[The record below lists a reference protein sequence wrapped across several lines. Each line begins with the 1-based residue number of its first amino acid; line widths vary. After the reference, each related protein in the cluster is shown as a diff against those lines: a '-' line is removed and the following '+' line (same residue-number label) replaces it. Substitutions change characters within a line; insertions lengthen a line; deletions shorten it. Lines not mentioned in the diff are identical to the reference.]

1 MTMRIISGICAA
13 LSLALTVPGVA
24 QAIDYP
30 NRTAT
35 IIVPFAPGGV
45 TDVLA
50 RMVADQLGQ
59 RLGKSVIIEN
69 KGGAGMVIGA
79 NLTAKATP
87 DGYTLLMATNGTL
100 AINPTLFKTL
110 PYTPLKDLVPVAY
123 VGSLPFVLLV
133 NPSLPVNN
141 LSDLIKLA
149 KEKPGQLNYASGGVG
164 SSGHLFGELLQSA
177 AGIKLVHIAYRGN
190 VQALSDTIAGN
201 VQMLFSDIGSAAEFV
216 KAGKLRA
223 IAVTTPQRFPGMPD
237 IPTIAEAGVPG
248 YSAESWQM
256 LVAPAGV
263 PHEIMAKLNTE
274 TNSIV
279 TSAAFRERLLK
290 IGVTAKGTGD
300 VAALAAFTRTEM
312 DRWGAVVRA
321 AGIAGTE

>member
-1 MTMRIISGICAA
+1 MRTIAGFYAA
-13 LSLALTVPGVA
+13 LSLVLTTPALA

-30 NRTAT
+30 TRNTT
-35 IIVPFAPGGV
+35 IVVPFAPGGV

-50 RMVADQLGQ
+50 RTVANKLGE
-59 RLGKSVIIEN
+59 RFGKSFVIEN
-69 KGGAGMVIGA
+69 KGGGGMVIGA
-79 NLTAKATP
+79 LAAAKAAP

-100 AINPTLFKTL
+100 AINPTLFKAL
-110 PYTPLKDLVPVAY
+110 PYAPLKDLVPVAL

-133 NPSLPVNN
+133 HPSLPVNN
-141 LSDLIKLA
+141 LQDLIKLA
-149 KEKPGQLNYASGGVG
+149 KEKPGELNFASGGVG

-177 AGIKLVHIAYRGN
+177 AGIKLTHVAYRGN
-190 VQALSDTIAGN
+190 VQALTDTIAGH
-201 VQMLFSDIGSAAEFV
+201 VQMLFSDLGSAAEFV

-223 IAVTTPQRFPGMPD
+223 LAVTTPERFPSASD

-263 PHEIMAKLNTE
+263 PPEVLARLNTE
-274 TNSIV
+274 INRII
-279 TSAAFRERLLK
+279 AAPDVRDRLLQL
-290 IGVTAKGTGD
+290 GVTPKGTGD
-300 VAALAAFTRTEM
+300 LAALTAFTRSEI
-312 DRWGAVVRA
+312 DRWGTVVRA